1 MLSRQDKKQLVYFF
15 SAIIWGTLIFYLSSL
30 PNLDSGF
37 PFFYDLIL
45 RKLAHIFVFFVLTY
59 LVAKSL
65 NNARRLHLWFI
76 IIAIVYYS
84 FIDEIH
90 QANIIT
96 RHGNYL
102 DILIDSVG
110 IFLGILLLSNLD
122 LFFAKYG
129 GLVIT
134 NLFS

>member
-37 PFFYDLIL
+37 PFFYDFIL

-76 IIAIVYYS
+76 ITAIVYYS

-110 IFLGILLLSNLD
+110 IFLGILLFEKRRKNSP
-122 LFFAKYG
+122 KG
-129 GLVIT
+129 
-134 NLFS
+134 S

>member
-65 NNARRLHLWFI
+65 NNAKRLHLWFI
-76 IIAIVYYS
+76 IIAIIYYS

-110 IFLGILLLSNLD
+110 VFLGILLFEKRRKNSP
-122 LFFAKYG
+122 KG
-129 GLVIT
+129 
-134 NLFS
+134 S

>member
-1 MLSRQDKKQLVYFF
+1 MFSKQEKKQLGYFF
-15 SAIIWGTLIFYLSSL
+15 LAIIWGALIFYLSSL
-30 PNLDSGF
+30 PNLSILSS
-37 PFFYDLIL
+37 FFYDLIL

-65 NNARRLHLWFI
+65 NTTKRLHLWFI
-76 IIAIVYYS
+76 ITAIVYYS

-110 IFLGILLLSNLD
+110 IFLGILLFEKRRKNSP
-122 LFFAKYG
+122 KG
-129 GLVIT
+129 
-134 NLFS
+134 S

>member
-76 IIAIVYYS
+76 ITAIVYYS

-110 IFLGILLLSNLD
+110 IFLGILLFEKRRKNSP
-122 LFFAKYG
+122 KG
-129 GLVIT
+129 
-134 NLFS
+134 S

>member
-37 PFFYDLIL
+37 PFFYDFIL

-65 NNARRLHLWFI
+65 NNAKRLHLWFI
-76 IIAIVYYS
+76 IIAIIYYS

-110 IFLGILLLSNLD
+110 IFLGILLFEKRRKNSP
-122 LFFAKYG
+122 KG
-129 GLVIT
+129 
-134 NLFS
+134 S

>member
-37 PFFYDLIL
+37 PFFYDFIL

-76 IIAIVYYS
+76 ITAIVYYS

-110 IFLGILLLSNLD
+110 IFLGILLHQ
-122 LFFAKYG
+122 
-129 GLVIT
+129 
-134 NLFS
+134 

>member
-65 NNARRLHLWFI
+65 NNAKRLHLWFI
-76 IIAIVYYS
+76 IIAIIYYS

-110 IFLGILLLSNLD
+110 IFLGILLFEKRRKNSP
-122 LFFAKYG
+122 KG
-129 GLVIT
+129 
-134 NLFS
+134 S

>member
-1 MLSRQDKKQLVYFF
+1 MLSKQDKKQLGYFF
-15 SAIIWGTLIFYLSSL
+15 LAVIWGALIFYLSSL

-59 LVAKSL
+59 LVAQSINSTKK
-65 NNARRLHLWFI
+65 LHLSFV
-76 IIAIVYYS
+76 IIAIVYYA

-96 RHGNYL
+96 RQGNYL

-110 IFLGILLLSNLD
+110 IFWGILLFEKKRKNSPS
-122 LFFAKYG
+122 G
-129 GLVIT
+129 
-134 NLFS
+134 S

>member
-37 PFFYDLIL
+37 PFFYDFIL

-65 NNARRLHLWFI
+65 NNAKRLHLWFI
-76 IIAIVYYS
+76 IIAIIYYS

-110 IFLGILLLSNLD
+110 VFLGILLFEKQRKNSP
-122 LFFAKYG
+122 KG
-129 GLVIT
+129 
-134 NLFS
+134 S